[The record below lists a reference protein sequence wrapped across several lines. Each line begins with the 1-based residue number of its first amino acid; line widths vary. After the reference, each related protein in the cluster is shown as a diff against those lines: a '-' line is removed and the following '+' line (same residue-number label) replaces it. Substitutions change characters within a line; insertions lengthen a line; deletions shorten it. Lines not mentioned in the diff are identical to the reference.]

1 MSVKR
6 NVKYPEVG
14 ASVTM
19 AWAFGEK
26 RLHDMD
32 GRWMSVKRGGIGVE
46 RHTTLVGQQLP
57 VAEGGRVAQDRTRE
71 AT

>member
-14 ASVTM
+14 ASDTM
-19 AWAFGEK
+19 ACAFGEK

-32 GRWMSVKRGGIGVE
+32 GRWISVKRSGVGVE
-46 RHTTLVGQQLP
+46 RHRTPVGQKESL
-57 VAEGGRVAQDRTRE
+57 AY
-71 AT
+71 